1 MDGPLRK
8 ANATSFDRAAAERP
22 DAAERA
28 APAERSAAQRPF
40 RDESLDRLYREAKSH
55 WSNIPV
61 LRVVTDELS
70 CRTTAQAKRLEAE
83 LAERIGSLRARPE
96 PWGGATAGP
105 GQNPGQEPGQD
116 PGALAEEMRR
126 LRAEKEEAETRLAG
140 LHAVLRQARD
150 TITWQ
155 ERRLEEH
162 RRQERRFMER
172 EAGTR
177 AALYR
182 RVGLDEAC
190 PDFVLKAVRTAY
202 RRTLHPDTRPD
213 HEKAEAERRFKEAE
227 AVFDEIARLRAPR
240 G

>member
-8 ANATSFDRAAAERP
+8 ANATTFDRTAERT

-28 APAERSAAQRPF
+28 AAQRPF

-55 WSNIPV
+55 WSNIPF
-61 LRVVTDELS
+61 LLVVMDELS
-70 CRTTAQAKRLEAE
+70 CRTTAHAKRLETE
-83 LAERIGSLRARPE
+83 LSDRIASLRTRPD
-96 PWGGATAGP
+96 PWGGAAAAAGADP
-105 GQNPGQEPGQD
+105 D
-116 PGALAEEMRR
+116 PGALAEEVRR

-150 TITWQ
+150 TIRWQ

-202 RRTLHPDTRPD
+202 RRTLHPDARPD

>member
-1 MDGPLRK
+1 MDGLLRK
-8 ANATSFDRAAAERP
+8 ANATTFDRTAERT
-22 DAAERA
+22 DTAG
-28 APAERSAAQRPF
+28 PAAAQRPF

-55 WSNIPV
+55 WSNIPF
-61 LRVVTDELS
+61 LLVVKDELS
-70 CRTTAQAKRLEAE
+70 CRTTAHAKRLEAE
-83 LAERIGSLRARPE
+83 LAERIAALRMRSD
-96 PWGGATAGP
+96 PWGGGAAGA
-105 GQNPGQEPGQD
+105 D
-116 PGALAEEMRR
+116 PGALAAEVRR

-150 TITWQ
+150 TIRWQ
-155 ERRLEEH
+155 EKRLEEH

-227 AVFDEIARLRAPR
+227 TVFDEIARLRAPR

>member
-8 ANATSFDRAAAERP
+8 ANATSFDRTAGRT
-22 DAAERA
+22 DAAE
-28 APAERSAAQRPF
+28 PATAQRPF
-40 RDESLDRLYREAKSH
+40 RDESLDRLYREAKNH
-55 WSNIPV
+55 WSNVPF
-61 LRVVTDELS
+61 LLVVKDELS
-70 CRTTAQAKRLEAE
+70 CRTTAHAKRLEAE
-83 LAERIGSLRARPE
+83 LAERIASLRTRPD
-96 PWGGATAGP
+96 PWGGGAAAGA
-105 GQNPGQEPGQD
+105 GQD
-116 PGALAEEMRR
+116 PGFLAEEVRR
-126 LRAEKEEAETRLAG
+126 LRAEKDEAETRLAG

-150 TITWQ
+150 TIRWQ

-177 AALYR
+177 VALYR

-227 AVFDEIARLRAPR
+227 AVFDEIARLRTLR